1 MTEILKTV
9 AGQEKSWRFGEPWRV
24 SDKSLVAVM
33 PILHDV
39 AADRGYRLLSEAAKD
54 VAVHDTGNISAVTF
68 DNKGGT
74 PVFIRVGEMVAG
86 GTQTRVVVTSSVL
99 FPGVKLNLEVRCGY
113 ASRGIARGAQFRQF
127 GTVATRNVKERLM
140 DRRSSTLQG
149 DVWER
154 AADSVQ
160 FVRRQ
165 MDDRLED
172 SAAEIY
178 PVVEP
183 GVSRCAPSRRYDK
196 FSHDDLES
204 HVRASE
210 ETLDRLFDKMP
221 AAPTQTGLSLLSLD
235 GCDYLEFFDHA
246 DSWRTA
252 RKAVLASEAEL
263 ATRFAKEGVFQFN
276 PEFAVAA
283 TRDVLLK
290 DYTETELHNDGY
302 RLLKL
307 DSKDYTGEV
316 VEIGKSAIHVAI
328 ARKMN

>member
-1 MTEILKTV
+1 MAEVLKAV
-9 AGQEKSWRFGEPWRV
+9 AGQEQSWRFGEPWRV
-24 SDKSLVAVM
+24 SDNSLVAVM

-39 AADRGYRLLSEAAKD
+39 AADRGYRLLCEAAKH
-54 VAVHDTGNISAVTF
+54 VTVSDTGNISAVTF
-68 DNKGGT
+68 DNKGDA
-74 PVFIRVGEMVAG
+74 PVFVRVGEMIAG
-86 GTQTRVVVTSSVL
+86 GTQSRVVVTSSVL

-113 ASRGIARGAQFRQF
+113 ASRGIQPGARFSGF
-127 GTVATRNVKERLM
+127 GTMSSRSVKGRLM
-140 DRRSSTLQG
+140 ERRSAMDQG
-149 DVWER
+149 ELWDR
-154 AADSVQ
+154 AEESVRFLSQ
-160 FVRRQ
+160 Q
-165 MDDRLED
+165 MPDRLE
-172 SAAEIY
+172 SAPAPKSGEAA
-178 PVVEP
+178 PDEP
-183 GVSRCAPSRRYDK
+183 AMSRARYAG

-210 ETLDRLFDKMP
+210 ETLRRLFEQMP

-235 GCDYLEFFDHA
+235 GCEYVEFFDHA

-252 RKAVLASEAEL
+252 RNAVLASESEL

-276 PEFAVAA
+276 PEFARAA

-307 DSKDYTGEV
+307 EHKDYIGEV

-328 ARKMN
+328 ARRLN

>member
-9 AGQEKSWRFGEPWRV
+9 AGQERSWRFGAPWRV

-86 GTQTRVVVTSSVL
+86 GTQTRVIVTSSVL
-99 FPGVKLNLEVRCGY
+99 FPGSKLNLEVRCGY
-113 ASRGIARGAQFRQF
+113 ASRGIARGAEFREF
-127 GTVATRNVKERLM
+127 GTVSSRAVKGRLM
-140 DRRSSTLQG
+140 ERRGRMDQVELW
-149 DVWER
+149 DR

-165 MDDRLED
+165 LDERVADSDAPNARTEATPDRCVP
-172 SAAEIY
+172 SA
-178 PVVEP
+178 
-183 GVSRCAPSRRYDK
+183 RYERY
-196 FSHDDLES
+196 SHDDLES

-210 ETLDRLFDKMP
+210 ETLDRLFEKMP

-263 ATRFAKEGVFQFN
+263 ATRFSKEGVFQFN

-283 TRDVLLK
+283 TRDVLLR
-290 DYTETELHNDGY
+290 DYTETELHDDGY

-328 ARKMN
+328 ARKTN